1 MDQLRPG
8 PSCWSSAIPPRVLTG
23 SPVLYQSLDSFAPAA
38 LGLMIEALLYPAEID
53 PWRNSR
59 LPVQRVLGLAHGQ
72 QGTYDL
78 REATKVEVL
87 PLWEMASD
95 RLGLGTWRAVV

>member
-1 MDQLRPG
+1 M
-8 PSCWSSAIPPRVLTG
+8 SCWSSAIPPRVLAG
-23 SPVLYQSLDSFAPAA
+23 GPVLYQSLDSFAPAA
-38 LGLMIEALLYPAEID
+38 LGLMIEALLYPTEPV
-53 PWRNSR
+53 PWRHAR
-59 LPVQRVLGLAHGQ
+59 LPLERVLGLAHEE

-78 REATKVEVL
+78 REASKVEVL